1 MKQIS
6 VPAPIEAMLAAGAAL
21 CISTSSGKDSQAM
34 TRLLTA
40 MKRET
45 PEWAGP
51 VMNLHA
57 DLGRSEWRESLPHAR
72 RVADECGIPLVV
84 VRRERGD
91 LLDRIEERL
100 VTFAGSGINPFPS
113 AKQRFCTSELKRNPL
128 TKYMRR
134 FLLVVSAVG
143 VRREESKRR
152 GEKPVFLIDREL
164 TSKKLLGL
172 SVEEALRARRA
183 TERLA
188 VTWHPIIDFRLADV
202 WEACGTSEREIAI
215 RRALYREGRRAEA
228 LAEAK
233 VHPAYIRGARRVSCA
248 LCILADVATLKTGA
262 RHNPELLARY
272 VEIERRSGK
281 TFQPGRALSTFD
293 LSEPAP
299 QPTLY

>member
-1 MKQIS
+1 MKLIA
-6 VPAPIEAMLAAGAAL
+6 VPAPIEAMLEAGAAL
-21 CISTSSGKDSQAM
+21 CVSTSSGKDSQAM
-34 TRLLTA
+34 TRLLSA
-40 MKRET
+40 MRREAQG
-45 PEWAGP
+45 WSGP
-51 VMNLHA
+51 IINLHA
-57 DLGRSEWRESLPHAR
+57 DLGRSEWSESLPHAQ
-72 RVADECGIPLVV
+72 RVADECDIPLVV

-91 LLDRIEERL
+91 LIDRIEERL
-100 VTFAGSGINPFPS
+100 VTFASKGINPFPS

-134 FLLVVSAVG
+134 FSLVVSAIG
-143 VRREESKRR
+143 LRREESRR
-152 GEKPVFLIDREL
+152 RERKPVCQIDREL
-164 TSKKLLGL
+164 TSKKLLNL
-172 SVEEALRARRA
+172 SVEEALCVRKP

-188 VTWHPIIDFRLADV
+188 VIWHPIIDFRLADV

-215 RRALYREGRRAEA
+215 RRALYREGRREEA
-228 LAEAK
+228 LAGAK

-281 TFQPGRALSTFD
+281 TFQPGRALATLD
-293 LSEPAP
+293 LSEPSP

>member
-1 MKQIS
+1 MKQIT
-6 VPAPIEAMLAAGAAL
+6 VPASVEAMLEAGAAL

-34 TRLLTA
+34 TRLLAA
-40 MKRET
+40 MKCEARR
-45 PEWAGP
+45 WSGP
-51 VMNLHA
+51 ILNLHA
-57 DLGRSEWRESLPHAR
+57 DLGRSEWRESLPHAQTI
-72 RVADECGIPLVV
+72 AAECGIPLVV
-84 VRRERGD
+84 VRRVRGD
-91 LLDRIEERL
+91 LVDRIEERL
-100 VTFAGSGINPFPS
+100 LKFAGTGINPFPS

-134 FLLVVSAVG
+134 FMLVVSAIG

-152 GEKPVFLIDREL
+152 GQKPVFQIDREL
-164 TSKKLLGL
+164 TSKKLVNL
-172 SVEEALRARRA
+172 SVEEALRVRKP

-188 VTWHPIIDFRLADV
+188 VIWHPIIDFRLTDV

-215 RRALYREGRRAEA
+215 RRALYREGKQEQA
-228 LAEAK
+228 LAGAK

-248 LCILADVATLKTGA
+248 LCILADITTLKTGA

-272 VEIERRSGK
+272 VEIEKRSGK
-281 TFQPGRALSTFD
+281 TFQPGRALATLD

>member
-1 MKQIS
+1 MKQIT
-6 VPAPIEAMLAAGAAL
+6 VPFPVEAMLQAGAAL

-34 TRLLTA
+34 TRLLAA

-51 VMNLHA
+51 AMNLHA
-57 DLGRSEWRESLPHAR
+57 DLGRSEWSESLPHAQL
-72 RVADECGIPLVV
+72 VADECGIPLVV

-91 LLDRIEERL
+91 LVDRIEERL
-100 VTFAGSGINPFPS
+100 VTLAGRGINPFPS

-134 FLLVVSAVG
+134 FPLVVSAIG

-152 GEKPVFLIDREL
+152 GQKPVFLIDREL
-164 TSKKLLGL
+164 TSKKLVKL
-172 SVEEALRARRA
+172 SVEEALRVRKQ

-188 VTWHPIIDFRLADV
+188 VIWHPIIDFRLADV
-202 WEACGTSEREIAI
+202 WEACGTSEREVAI
-215 RRALYREGRRAEA
+215 RRALYREGRREQS
-228 LAEAK
+228 LDGAK

-272 VEIERRSGK
+272 IEIEKRSGK
-281 TFQPGRALSTFD
+281 TFQPGRALATLD